1 MTAAAPAPAGKV
13 PGTPVADRPTILTCA
28 VSGGII
34 TGNPNQPRTRTD
46 VVATAVDAVA
56 AGASVLHIH
65 ARSVDGIVTQDP
77 EDYLWIKEA
86 ILTEVD
92 DVVLNFT
99 TGAWVG
105 LAPEKR
111 RRSLEAQPHMASLNC
126 GSLNFGAA
134 GDVFVNSPSYIE
146 DLSNEMNQRGIVREY
161 ECFDMGMVLTA
172 RKLCMTTEAAPGMM
186 HLVLGVVGGVPPTV
200 QVVTTF
206 SSWVPDAVPWMVTA
220 VGRNHFP
227 MMAVG
232 LALGG
237 HVRTGLEDVV
247 YAAPRVYAES
257 NAQLVRRA
265 RSLSEGVGRGIATPA
280 ETREMLGITDSVG
293 EAGGGASR
301 AENA

>member
-1 MTAAAPAPAGKV
+1 MPTAAGPNV
-13 PGTPVADRPTILTCA
+13 PGMPVTDRPTILTCA

-34 TGNPNQPRTRTD
+34 TGNPNQPRTRAD
-46 VVATAVDAVA
+46 VVATAVEAVA

-65 ARSVDGIVTQDP
+65 ARSVDGAVTQDP
-77 EDYLWIKEA
+77 DDYRWIKEA

-92 DVVLNFT
+92 DVLLNFT

-111 RRSLEAQPHMASLNC
+111 RRSLEAQPDMASLNC
-126 GSLNFGAA
+126 GSLNFGPAD
-134 GDVFVNSPSYIE
+134 DVFVNSPSYIA
-146 DLSNEMNQRGIVREY
+146 DLSEEMNRRSIVREY

-172 RKLCMTTEAAPGMM
+172 RKLIRSADTAPGMM

-200 QVVTTF
+200 DIVSSF
-206 SSWVPDAVPWMVTA
+206 ASWVPDGVPWMVTA

-227 MMAVG
+227 MMAIG

-237 HVRTGLEDVV
+237 HCRTGLEDVV
-247 YAAPRVYAES
+247 YTAPRVHAES

-265 RSLSEGVGRGIATPA
+265 RDLSEALGREVATPA
-280 ETREMLGITDSVG
+280 DSRAILGIAQSVG
-293 EAGGGASR
+293 GTAGVSSAG
-301 AENA
+301 NA